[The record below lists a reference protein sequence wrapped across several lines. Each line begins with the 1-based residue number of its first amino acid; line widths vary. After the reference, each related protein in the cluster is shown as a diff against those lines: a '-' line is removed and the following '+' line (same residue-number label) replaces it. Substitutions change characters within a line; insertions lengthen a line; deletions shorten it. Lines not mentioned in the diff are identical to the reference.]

1 MQEADIQLQILTS
14 MVSALMG
21 DAGPQ
26 GEELNNS
33 THGLSEMWEWFR
45 MVHRIAAHDRKVV
58 TDVIDGISYFS

>member
-14 MVSALMG
+14 MVSALMV

-33 THGLSEMWEWFR
+33 THGLSE
-45 MVHRIAAHDRKVV
+45 
-58 TDVIDGISYFS
+58 T